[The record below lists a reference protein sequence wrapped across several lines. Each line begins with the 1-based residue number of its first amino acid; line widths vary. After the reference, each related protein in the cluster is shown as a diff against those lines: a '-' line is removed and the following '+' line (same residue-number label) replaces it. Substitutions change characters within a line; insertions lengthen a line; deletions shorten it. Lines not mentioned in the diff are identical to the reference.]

1 ARGDG
6 SQGLPDRAA
15 DTSSDRRNEIWTTA
29 PRDTL
34 DPSWLLRSVARLSC
48 SVRCAWETYPVL
60 SPAPISAG
68 LIDVEHLF
76 VHLGACD
83 CLNDTSSHGGPDSS
97 IVVSPRGIVKNESL
111 RGFSLIGTGGAVIAC
126 SEHESK
132 HRWLKRPVR
141 ASGQWPDCEV

>member
-1 ARGDG
+1 M
-6 SQGLPDRAA
+6 
-15 DTSSDRRNEIWTTA
+15 
-29 PRDTL
+29 
-34 DPSWLLRSVARLSC
+34 
-48 SVRCAWETYPVL
+48 

-68 LIDVEHLF
+68 LIDVEYLF
-76 VHLGACD
+76 VHLGVCH
-83 CLNDTSSHGGPDSS
+83 CLNDTSNQVGPDSS
-97 IVVSPRGIVKNESL
+97 IVGSPRGIVKNESL